1 MRRVGGPTVS
11 DQVGAQ
17 GRNRLKVSEAA
28 SEEKQLLEFVV
39 LLMLLSCSGQ
49 RPCVLPG
56 GACLPPPQTPHPP
69 TQPTHPSNHESINP
83 SIDEIL

>member
-28 SEEKQLLEFVV
+28 SEEKLLLAVV
-39 LLMLLSCSGQ
+39 VGI
-49 RPCVLPG
+49 V
-56 GACLPPPQTPHPP
+56 
-69 TQPTHPSNHESINP
+69 
-83 SIDEIL
+83 

>member
-28 SEEKQLLEFVV
+28 SEEKAVAGI
-39 LLMLLSCSGQ
+39 C
-49 RPCVLPG
+49 
-56 GACLPPPQTPHPP
+56 GAADAAELQWSKTMRITRMGPASLPPRTPHPP
-69 TQPTHPSNHESINP
+69 THPSSQP
-83 SIDEIL
+83 

>member
-28 SEEKQLLEFVV
+28 SEEKLLLEFVV

-49 RPCVLPG
+49 RPCALPG
-56 GACLPPPQTPHPP
+56 GPASLTPGHPTHP
-69 TQPTHPSNHESINP
+69 PTHPSIQP
-83 SIDEIL
+83 

>member
-28 SEEKQLLEFVV
+28 SEEKLLLEFVV

-49 RPCVLPG
+49 RPCALPG
-56 GACLPPPQTPHPP
+56 GACLPPPPRTPHPP
-69 TQPTHPSNHESINP
+69 THPSIQP
-83 SIDEIL
+83 